1 MDKFTA
7 WIEKWIMPFAKKL
20 AGQRHLKA
28 IRDTFMTFLPPIF
41 FGGIIAVINA
51 APAVEGTTNGFMLA
65 WANFATSNATIL
77 GWLNT
82 VTLGFLSFYVCIG
95 ITYYLCKNYKIEPF
109 LPIIISV
116 AGYCMLAID
125 PQKLEYGNVL
135 GQLTYF
141 DGKGILVAIFVAI
154 MTVELYHT
162 LFDHKVGYIKMPD
175 SVPPALMV
183 SFGSLVPCLIVL
195 FIDSIIFVLCHNLAG
210 TCFAKVVIDF
220 LSPAMQ
226 ATDNLGFAIL
236 VAFLLN
242 FGWFFGIHDTV
253 WSGFLSPIEYGT
265 LSLNATAAAAGA
277 ALPQVFTVSFWCYF
291 GIIGGLGN
299 CLSLGLLCLMSKNK
313 EIKTIG
319 KLGIVPAFFGISE
332 PITFGLPIMLNPVLL
347 IPSVLTSIV
356 NVTIS
361 YLLMSANI
369 IGRTYAMLSYNMP
382 SIFGAYFSTGDFKAV
397 LLIAV
402 LIGLDM
408 LIYLPFF
415 KANEHIQE
423 LEDAETEA
431 AKQ

>member
-1 MDKFTA
+1 MNNFTE
-7 WIEKWIMPFAKKL
+7 WLEKNLMPVANKL
-20 AGQRHLKA
+20 AKERHLKA
-28 IRDTFMTFLPPIF
+28 IRDTFMTILPPIF

-51 APAVEGTTNGFMLA
+51 APVTETTTNRFLLA
-65 WANFATSNATIL
+65 WADFASRNSLIL
-77 GWLNT
+77 SWLNT

-95 ITYYLCKNYKIEPF
+95 ITYYLCKAYKMEVF

-116 AGYCMLAID
+116 AGYCMLTID
-125 PQKLEYGNVL
+125 PTEISYGNVL

-141 DGKGILVAIFVAI
+141 DGKGILVGVFVAI
-154 MTVELYHT
+154 MTVELYRV
-162 LFDHKVGYIKMPD
+162 LYNHKVGWIKMPD

-183 SFGSLVPCLIVL
+183 SFGSLVPCLIIL
-195 FIDSIIFVLCHNLAG
+195 AIDSVIFILCHNLAG
-210 TCFAKVVIDF
+210 TCFAAVVINF
-220 LSPAMQ
+220 LSPALT
-226 ATDNLGFAIL
+226 ATDNIWFAIL

-265 LSLNATAAAAGA
+265 LSLNAAALAAGE
-277 ALPQVFTVSFWCYF
+277 ALPHVFTVSFWCYF

-299 CLSLGLLCLMSKNK
+299 CLALGLLCLRSKNK

-332 PITFGLPIMLNPVLL
+332 PITFGLPIMLNPFFL

-356 NVTIS
+356 NVVIS

-382 SIFGAYFSTGDFKAV
+382 SIFGAYFSTGDWKAPILILV
-397 LLIAV
+397 LIA
-402 LIGLDM
+402 LDM

-415 KANEHIQE
+415 KANEKAVEHNATSQ
-423 LEDAETEA
+423 EA
-431 AKQ
+431 AN